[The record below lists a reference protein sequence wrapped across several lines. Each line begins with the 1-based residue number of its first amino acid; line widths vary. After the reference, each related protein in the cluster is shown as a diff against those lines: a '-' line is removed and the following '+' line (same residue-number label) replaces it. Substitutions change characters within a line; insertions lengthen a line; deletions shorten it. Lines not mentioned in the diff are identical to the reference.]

1 MKKIV
6 IANWK
11 ANLITRQATHWIN
24 AVNDYLT
31 NSSLITEGIENI
43 SLNKQI
49 QDEVELVVAPS
60 FPQLETVA
68 KLTENSNI
76 ALAVQDISQF
86 GCGSYTGEVA
96 IDLVQEFSPKYVLV
110 GHSER
115 RKLLNETNQQVALK
129 MKQAWRAGLTP
140 VLCLDEPDFY
150 SQYQELIDLGVD
162 HTQFSQCVIAYEPL
176 SAIGTGQ
183 PLIPDLVSKIVTQ
196 LREIYQPR
204 QLIYGGS
211 VSADNLANYLAVC
224 DGALVGKA
232 SLDPNL
238 FIELLKVFFV

>member
-11 ANLITRQATHWIN
+11 ANLNTRQATHWMN
-24 AVNDYLT
+24 TVNDYLT
-31 NSSLITEGIENI
+31 NFSLTTEGIENI
-43 SLNKQI
+43 SLNKRI
-49 QDEVELVVAPS
+49 QDEVELVVVPS
-60 FPQLETVA
+60 FPQLDTVA
-68 KLTENSNI
+68 KLAEDTNI
-76 ALAVQDISQF
+76 TLAIQDISQF

-96 IDLVQEFSPKYVLV
+96 IDLVQEFSPKYVVV

-129 MKQAWRAGLTP
+129 MKQVWRAGLTP
-140 VLCLDEPDFY
+140 ILCLDEPDFY
-150 SQYQELIDLGVD
+150 SQYQELLDSGVD

-176 SAIGTGQ
+176 SAIGTDQ
-183 PLIPDLVSKIVTQ
+183 PLSPDLVSKVAAQ
-196 LREIYQPR
+196 LKEIYQPR

-238 FIELLKVFFV
+238 FIELLKAFSD